1 MANPKGLE
9 IKVGLFVFIGLV
21 IIACMAVQ
29 FGRVGQGLSK
39 FYTLTV
45 DFPNASG
52 LVKNA
57 DVQLSGARIG
67 VVAEEP
73 KAIRGQIGSV
83 PVKLKIREDIELPRG
98 CYFFI
103 GSSGLLGDKSVV
115 VALPTGF
122 DASKFDPQDASKII
136 PHDSTVHGTQIA
148 DINELTNKGD
158 KNMEKLAATLDEL
171 KETLEKVQNGVLNN
185 ENMDNLKETFASL
198 KTTTDNIAK
207 ASTKIDSIMTG
218 AQSAVDSA
226 KETFAEAK
234 ETMGSINGAA
244 TDVRSV
250 VAEARGVV
258 QSSQTV
264 LKAAQTGQGTLPML
278 LGNREV
284 ADNLRAV
291 IANIRKHGLL
301 FYRDSAPAAVPVE
314 TPVKAQR

>member
-1 MANPKGLE
+1 M
-9 IKVGLFVFIGLV
+9 
-21 IIACMAVQ
+21 Q
-29 FGRVGQGLSK
+29 
-39 FYTLTV
+39 TV
-45 DFPNASG
+45 
-52 LVKNA
+52 
-57 DVQLSGARIG
+57 
-67 VVAEEP
+67 
-73 KAIRGQIGSV
+73 
-83 PVKLKIREDIELPRG
+83 
-98 CYFFI
+98 
-103 GSSGLLGDKSVV
+103 
-115 VALPTGF
+115 
-122 DASKFDPQDASKII
+122 
-136 PHDSTVHGTQIA
+136 
-148 DINELTNKGD
+148 
-158 KNMEKLAATLDEL
+158 